1 MLLECVSVRRVR
13 GTKDGITAED
23 VITGI
28 LEFAPMPDGSGLLM
42 LPIDQLIQANE
53 KARRQG
59 ILEIDPFSKLDRWKR
74 TVLEL
79 TPGEC
84 RKLIAT
90 LPGDEF
96 SVVRNGWGRKW
107 THTLRRDHA
116 NNDLSQR
123 HIRDIEAG

>member
-13 GTKDGITAED
+13 GTKDGMTAED
-23 VITGI
+23 PITGN
-28 LEFAPMPDGSGLLM
+28 LEFVPMPDGSGLLM
-42 LPIDQLIQANE
+42 LPIDQLVQANE

-59 ILEIDPFSKLDRWKR
+59 ILEIDPLSKYDRYKR

-96 SVVRNGWGRKW
+96 SVVRRGWGRKW

-116 NNDLSQR
+116 RQR
-123 HIRDIEAG
+123 PNHN

>member
-13 GTKDGITAED
+13 GTKDGITSED
-23 VITGI
+23 PITGT
-28 LEFAPMPDGSGLLM
+28 LEFVPMPDGSGLLM
-42 LPIDQLIQANE
+42 LPIDQLVQANE

-59 ILEIDPFSKLDRWKR
+59 ILEIDPFSKLDRHKR

-90 LPGDEF
+90 LPGAEF
-96 SVVRNGWGRKW
+96 SVIRKGWGRKW
-107 THTLRRDHA
+107 TYTI
-116 NNDLSQR
+116 QR
-123 HIRDIEAG
+123 IE